1 MAWPTAPIHG
11 KLARIGRS
19 ATLNGKTS
27 DVGSTMVDYTS
38 RWSINY
44 AKDAAV
50 FGRQGKEF
58 KEALPGQA
66 NYTGSGE
73 FIFVNSSEQSSVY
86 GYCIGASSSY
96 DLTTGPISTKYFKF
110 FFDSTLNYL
119 VSSGL
124 IITGITFDAPVGDLV
139 RASFTFQ
146 GSGGIHFV
154 SYTA

>member
-11 KLARIGRS
+11 KLARIGMS

-27 DVGSTMVDYTS
+27 NVQSTFVDYTS
-38 RWSINY
+38 RWSINVT
-44 AKDAAV
+44 KDAAV

-58 KEALPGQA
+58 KEAVPGQVTF
-66 NYTGSGE
+66 TGAGD
-73 FIFVNSSEQSSVY
+73 FIFVNAVQQASLIATVVNVSSAYTLS
-86 GYCIGASSSY
+86 
-96 DLTTGPISTKYFKF
+96 TGPLSTQLFKF

-119 VSSGL
+119 VSSG
-124 IITGITFDAPVGDLV
+124 IVITGLTFDAPVGDLI
-139 RASFTFQ
+139 RCSFTFQ